1 MQVKLSFILITNNK
15 QRMVGMNK
23 ILKNYYDEIESTNHL
38 QYQGL
43 AYIINEVQLEI
54 NRISYPKD
62 ITYNADAINHANDD
76 LTWYL
81 EVGDGL
87 KNAIFKGMKPY
98 HPIAKL
104 NHDEIENICFISQ
117 RKYLFPHDVKRLL
130 ELFKRILE
138 VNNNRLIE
146 DPEHLLYIKRIAKL
160 LCAVGFNRESHD
172 VDLNDFK

>member
-1 MQVKLSFILITNNK
+1 ML
-15 QRMVGMNK
+15 RG
-23 ILKNYYDEIESTNHL
+23 YYDEIDKTKHL
-38 QYQGL
+38 QYRGL
-43 AYIINEVQLEI
+43 EYIMTEVESEI
-54 NRISYPKD
+54 NRINYSKD
-62 ITYNADAINHANDD
+62 ITYNAEAICHSNDD

-81 EVGDGL
+81 EMGDGL
-87 KNAIFKGMKPY
+87 KDAIFKGQNPY
-98 HPIAKL
+98 HPISQL

-117 RKYLFPHDVKRLL
+117 RKYLSPHNVKQLL
-130 ELFKRILE
+130 RLFKRILE